1 MERRKSKEAF
11 ERSKRTLAGGVGS
24 AIRLRESPLDVPLF
38 IQSGQGCR
46 FIDLDGKEYIDYVL
60 GHGPLILGH
69 SPKPVNDAVA
79 AQVSKGTMYG
89 ACCELEFM
97 VSEKVVQMVPCVDLV
112 RFSNSGTEALHF
124 VLRLARAYTGR
135 EKVIKFEGH
144 YHGWTDE
151 MFVSIKPSPPMG
163 LRNAPWRMR
172 EIAGQSENTVDNII
186 ILPWND
192 LELVEKTLKNKGHEI
207 AAIITEPIMFNNG
220 GILPRKGYLEGLRD
234 LATQHGVVLIFDEI
248 VTGFRLALG
257 GAQEYLGVL
266 PDLCVFGKA
275 LGGGYPIAGFGGR
288 REIMNLVANN
298 DVPHMGTYNSN
309 PLCLAAALA
318 TLHEL
323 SKNNG
328 KVIRY
333 LSEIGA
339 RLRTGLNDLFE
350 NYGFPVR
357 AAGTDPI
364 FTITSP
370 ILNLQDYRDCLKLDF
385 DLIHRFHKE
394 MFFEGVWFM
403 GRGNFMVSAA
413 HTQKDIEH
421 TLEAVKRVIERWGK
435 NNT

>member
-1 MERRKSKEAF
+1 
-11 ERSKRTLAGGVGS
+11 
-24 AIRLRESPLDVPLF
+24 
-38 IQSGQGCR
+38 
-46 FIDLDGKEYIDYVL
+46 
-60 GHGPLILGH
+60 
-69 SPKPVNDAVA
+69 
-79 AQVSKGTMYG
+79 
-89 ACCELEFM
+89 M

-144 YHGWTDE
+144 YHGWSDE
-151 MFVSIKPSPPMG
+151 MSVSIKPSPPMG

-172 EIAGQSENTVDNII
+172 ELAGQPENIVDNII

-192 LELVEKTLKNKGHEI
+192 LELVERTLKNKGHEI

-275 LGGGYPIAGFGGR
+275 VGGGYPIAGFGGR

-298 DVPHMGTYNSN
+298 EVPHMGTYNSN
-309 PLCLAAALA
+309 PLCLAAAFA
-318 TLHEL
+318 TLQEL

-328 KVIRY
+328 KAIRDI
-333 LSEIGA
+333 SEIGA

-350 NYGFPVR
+350 NYGFPAR
-357 AAGTDPI
+357 AAGTDPV

-370 ILNLQDYRDCLKLDF
+370 ILNLQDYRDYLKLDF
-385 DLIHRFHKE
+385 DFIHRFHKE

-403 GRGNFMVSAA
+403 GRGNFMVSTA
-413 HTQKDIEH
+413 HTKKDIEH
-421 TLEAVKRVIERWGK
+421 TLEVVERVIKKWEKMVLKPGEK
-435 NNT
+435 